1 MSMLAPTERLDIGVR
16 RPATSSAIWKRVGR
30 AGIYAT
36 LILFAVFYLLPLIV
50 MVATSLRSMDEI
62 RSGNL
67 VSLPEQVTLQPWA
80 DAWSAA
86 CVGVDCI
93 GVRHYFLNTL
103 LMVVPATL
111 ISTFI
116 GALNG
121 YALTQFTF
129 RGCRVVYALILF
141 ACFTPY
147 QGILIPLAK
156 TLGWLGLAGS
166 IPGLIFTHSIYGLG
180 FTTMF
185 FRNYFISVPKEL
197 VRAARVDGAGFF
209 RIFFSI
215 MLPMALP
222 ITVVTII
229 WQFTSIWND
238 FLFGVSFT
246 TGQNAPIM
254 VALNNIVNSSTGERL
269 YNVDMAA
276 ATLAA
281 IPVLAI
287 YFLAGKYFVRGL
299 MAGSVK
305 G

>member
-1 MSMLAPTERLDIGVR
+1 MTSLAPTERLHMNVSRPVSMARVWR
-16 RPATSSAIWKRVGR
+16 RLGR
-30 AGIYAT
+30 CGIYAF
-36 LILFAVFYLLPLIV
+36 LIGFGIFYLMPLLV
-50 MVATSLRSMDEI
+50 MVSTSLKSMDEI
-62 RSGNL
+62 RTGAL
-67 VSLPEQVTLQPWA
+67 VSIPHSLTIQPWI

-93 GVRHYFLNTL
+93 GVRRYFANTF
-103 LMVVPATL
+103 LMVIPATI
-111 ISTFI
+111 ISTLI
-116 GALNG
+116 GAMNG
-121 YALTQFTF
+121 YALTQFNF
-129 RGCRVVYALILF
+129 RGSKLVYALILF

-156 TLGWLGLAGS
+156 TLGWLGLAGT

-185 FRNYFISVPKEL
+185 YRNYFISVPKEL

-209 RIFFSI
+209 RIFLYI

-222 ITVVTII
+222 ITIVTII

-254 VALNNIVNSSTGERL
+254 VALNNIVNSSTGERA

-281 IPVLAI
+281 IPALAI
-287 YFLAGKYFVRGL
+287 YVLAGKYFVRGL